1 MAIDP
6 RTTSETDIHRMVD
19 DGAYPKLN
27 AETLM
32 SGRVNELPP
41 IPSIP
46 LITEQVRKLDLS
58 AWPMAE
64 ALMSTTKRSRPDIYE
79 CLDCGH
85 QFPQEAACPECQSK
99 DMALFMRAPSRA
111 EVALHFS
118 QHASGRELEL
128 TELDPDWREHFN
140 GDVDRAWDFYRDAKA
155 HDGVEPRPP
164 RPTVTDNLGSPFDA
178 PEMREAMYGD
188 ANFDEDLEQP

>member
-58 AWPMAE
+58 AWPMAQ
-64 ALMSTTKRSRPDIYE
+64 ALISTTKRHGYVFERVPVGHDMGWRCYAE
-79 CLDCGH
+79 ARYDGDPADGDTDCGYGLT
-85 QFPQEAACPECQSK
+85 QDAAYADYVGAEPK
-99 DMALFMRAPSRA
+99 PS
-111 EVALHFS
+111 
-118 QHASGRELEL
+118 
-128 TELDPDWREHFN
+128 
-140 GDVDRAWDFYRDAKA
+140 
-155 HDGVEPRPP
+155 

-188 ANFDEDLEQP
+188 ANFDEDLEETP